1 MSAITSGFANTP
13 ARGSYNAAFVQDDR
27 VALQS
32 YGQSLT
38 MAENTVFHAPWIMI
52 FLSYLTPILKA

>member
-1 MSAITSGFANTP
+1 MRRLGEVLRNVVAVGNVELE
-13 ARGSYNAAFVQDDR
+13 RNDR

-32 YGQSLT
+32 CGQSLT